1 MLVAVWVVGPR
12 WETGRL
18 LSVWNRV
25 VEAKRIMSA
34 QGRAGVLSILATAVI
49 GLSPTAPAVE
59 WRTPDPRYVLTL
71 GEQTFDPLANLP
83 AVPAGLDAVR
93 EAGADL
99 HLVQFVGPTRQEWLD
114 ALEARG
120 LKIVQYVYPHAYIVW
135 GESAQREL
143 ALCDAAVRWA
153 GPFLPAYRLL
163 PRYRGLDSSGLT
175 VHALVVRF
183 AGVEAVV
190 ADMAALGVR
199 VGQRHVLDER
209 FEVVGLEAE
218 GVPLEAIVCISGVYT
233 VQPVPTDGG
242 LRGEMS
248 CQVNAN
254 NVNQNNQ
261 AFPGYSAWLAGL
273 GLSGSEVIIANVDSG
288 IQNNH
293 PDLVSRLVPCTGS
306 TCGGATSG
314 GHGTHTAG
322 IMAADGSSGVRDG
335 YGFLRGLGVA
345 PGASLVEQL
354 YSPWY
359 SQPGGMLLLMTES
372 YRNGASLSGNSW
384 GPAGTPRGYDNHT
397 MQVDIGVRDAD
408 PQAPGNQPLTFVLSI
423 MNGNGG
429 TSTQGTP
436 DEAKNIFTIGSTKMQ
451 TSSGAQI
458 LAINDLSS
466 NTAHGPCLDGR
477 KIPHMVAP
485 GCYVDSTTTTSSHTL
500 MCGTSMASPHVSGA
514 VALFIEYY
522 RSRPEYSADPSPAL
536 IKAAFIAVAH
546 DLAGH
551 LDADGGVLGHPF
563 DSKQG
568 WGRMNLEA
576 VIDPQLPV
584 RYFDNP
590 IIFNNAGEEWVQNVA
605 AADPSQPLRIMLVW
619 TDAPGHGL
627 GGSTPAWNNNL
638 DLVVFDGVDTYF
650 GNNFGAQGWSVPG
663 GSADHRNN
671 TEGVFIGPSASGA
684 YTIRVVAT
692 DINSDGVPNYGD
704 ATDQDFALVC
714 YNCALEPGFT
724 LRVTP
729 TATAVCAPQ
738 YAQYQVEIG
747 QIMGFTDPVTLSVS
761 GNLGGMSAQFVPNP
775 VIPPGSSVL
784 TISGTDQV
792 PAGTYSFQ
800 VNAVSGSVSRFSN
813 ASVRVDRGVP
823 AAPVLSSPSDGAT
836 QVPLRPVLSW
846 MPASEAAYYSLQV
859 ARDPQFSNVILA
871 VSVSDSS
878 YQVPSDLLAGTI
890 YYWRVRGH
898 NACGQGPD
906 SPTWRFTTRYVP
918 AVLLVDDDDN
928 NPDVRSYYADA
939 LAALGQDYDLW
950 NTNNSDNEP
959 SAAVLAPYGVV
970 IWFTG
975 DEWGG
980 AAGPG
985 PAGEQALTDFLNR
998 GKNLFLSSQDYYYD
1012 RGLTNFMRNYLGVS
1026 SVTNDVAQTTVSGA
1040 GSLFSGYGPYSLSY
1054 PFSNYSDR
1062 VIPDATAEV
1071 AFTGNAGN
1079 AAVDKSTPV
1088 YRTAFFGFPFEAISG
1103 TANRNA
1109 VLSRLLEWFRPFAD
1123 CNGNGYADHVDI
1135 YNGTSPDA
1143 NSNGIPD
1150 ECEHVVGDLNC
1161 DGAVNAFDIDPFVLA
1176 LTDPQGYQAAYPNC
1190 AIELADANA
1199 DGVVNGFDVDALV
1212 ELITGGLD

>member
-1 MLVAVWVVGPR
+1 VG
-12 WETGRL
+12 GRAAPGDGQI
-18 LSVWNRV
+18 LSVWNRIL
-25 VEAKRIMSA
+25 EAKRIMSA
-34 QGRAGVLSILATAVI
+34 QGRAGVLSILVSAFI
-49 GLSPTAPAVE
+49 GLSPMAAAGDQPM
-59 WRTPDPRYVLTL
+59 PDSRYLLTL
-71 GEQTFDPLANLP
+71 GEQTFDPLALVP
-83 AVPAGLDAVR
+83 AVPAELGAVR
-93 EAGADL
+93 DVGPDL
-99 HLVQFVGPTRQEWLD
+99 HLVQFIGPTRQEWLD
-114 ALEARG
+114 ALQARG
-120 LKIVQYVYPHAYIVW
+120 LRPIQYIYPYTYIVW
-135 GESAQREL
+135 GDKVQRE
-143 ALCDAAVRWA
+143 AAMREAAVRWA

-163 PRYRGLDSSGLT
+163 PRYRGLDSTGLA

-183 AGVEAVV
+183 AGVEAVL
-190 ADMAALGVR
+190 ADIAALGAQ

-209 FEVVGLEAE
+209 FEVVGLEPD
-218 GVPLEAIVCISGVYT
+218 GVPLEMIACVPGVYS

-254 NVNQNNQ
+254 NIDQNNQ
-261 AFPGYSAWLAGL
+261 AFPGYPTWLAGL
-273 GLSGSEVIIANVDSG
+273 GLSGAGVIIANVDSG

-293 PDLVSRLVPCTGS
+293 PDLVNRLISCSGS
-306 TCGGATSG
+306 TCGGATSSS
-314 GHGTHTAG
+314 HGTHTAG
-322 IMAADGSSGVRDG
+322 IMAADGSSGVRDS

-359 SQPGGMLLLMTES
+359 SQPGGMLFLMTES

-384 GPAGTPRGYDNHT
+384 GPSGTPRGYDNHT

-408 PQAPGNQPLTFVLSI
+408 PDAPGNQPLTFVLSI

-458 LAINDLSS
+458 LAIDDLSS

-485 GCYVDSTTTTSSHTL
+485 GCYVDSTTTTSTHTL

-514 VALFIEYY
+514 VALFIQYY
-522 RSRPEYSADPSPAL
+522 RSRPEYTVDPSPAL

-568 WGRMNLEA
+568 WGRMDLEA

-584 RYFDNP
+584 CYFDNP
-590 IIFNNAGEEWVQNVA
+590 AIFDNTGEQWVQNVA
-605 AADPSQPLRIMLVW
+605 AADPNQPLRVMLVW

-638 DLVVFDGVDTYF
+638 DLVVFDGVNTYF

-663 GSADHRNN
+663 GTADDRNN
-671 TEGVFIGPSASGA
+671 TEGVFIGPAAPGA
-684 YTIRVVAT
+684 YTIRVVAA

-714 YNCALEPGFT
+714 YNCALEPAFT
-724 LRVTP
+724 LTVTP
-729 TATAVCAPQ
+729 TAAAVCAPQ
-738 YAQYQVEIG
+738 DAHYEIEVG
-747 QIMGFTDPVTLSVS
+747 QIMGFNDPVILSIS
-761 GNLGGMSAQFVPNP
+761 GDLDGMSAQFVPNP
-775 VIPPGSSVL
+775 VIPPGTSLL
-784 TISGTDQV
+784 TISNTGQAG
-792 PAGTYSFQ
+792 AGTYSFR
-800 VNAVSGSVSRFSN
+800 VEGTSASVSRWAN
-813 ASVRVDRGVP
+813 ASVRVDQSMP
-823 AAPVLSSPSDGAT
+823 AAPALNSPPDGAT

-846 MPASEAAYYSLQV
+846 MAASGAASYTVEV
-859 ARDPQFSNVILA
+859 ALDPQFSNLVFAANL
-871 VSVSDSS
+871 SDTF
-878 YQVPSDLLAGTI
+878 YAVPSDLAAGRV

-898 NACGQGPD
+898 NACDQGPD
-906 SPTWRFTTRYVP
+906 SPTWRFTTRYLP
-918 AVLLVDDDDN
+918 AIMLVDDDDN
-928 NPDVRSYYADA
+928 NPDVRSYYADV

-950 NTNNSDNEP
+950 DTNNSDNEP
-959 SAAVLAPYGVV
+959 SAATLAPYAVV

-985 PAGEQALTDFLNR
+985 AAGEQALADFLNH
-998 GKNLFLSSQDYYYD
+998 GKNLFITSQDYYYD
-1012 RGLTNFMRNYLGVS
+1012 RGLTNFMRNYLGVAS
-1026 SVTNDVAQTTVSGA
+1026 ATNDVGQTTVTGA
-1040 GSLFSGYGPYSLSY
+1040 GSVFSGIGPYSLSY
-1054 PFSNYSDR
+1054 PFSNFSDR
-1062 VIPDATAEV
+1062 LTPDATAEV
-1071 AFTGNAGN
+1071 AFAGNAGN
-1079 AAVDKSTPV
+1079 AAVDKSTPL
-1088 YRTAFFGFPFEAISG
+1088 YRTVFFGFPFEAISG
-1103 TANRNA
+1103 STNRNT
-1109 VLSRLLEWFRPFAD
+1109 VLSRLLQWFRPFAD

-1143 NSNGIPD
+1143 NGNGVPD
-1150 ECEHVVGDLNC
+1150 ECEYTVGDLNC

-1176 LTDPQGYQAAYPNC
+1176 LTDPQGYQAAYPGC
-1190 AIELADANA
+1190 FIELADANG
-1199 DGVVNGFDVDALV
+1199 DGVVNGFDVDAFV
-1212 ELITGGLD
+1212 ELIVGAGD